1 MGMPPE
7 LEKSPAPTTP
17 RGFPKGKLMS
27 RVGEEFP
34 LECSNCGGDIR
45 PTAFITEPGAIRKI
59 LTHLGEPLA
68 PARGPPT
75 PGPWQPRTIRS
86 LNWNC
91 DGGGRSVGDGEIDN
105 CLFRT
110 SERGW
115 IRQALSIRN
124 GDADGY
130 LAAPRVGAELACA
143 HAREEVGEQ
152 SHGTLRI
159 HREVGLAAMRLL

>member
-1 MGMPPE
+1 
-7 LEKSPAPTTP
+7 
-17 RGFPKGKLMS
+17 MS

-86 LNWNC
+86 LNWKC
-91 DGGGRSVGDGEIDN
+91 DGGGRSVGDGEIDK